1 MSHAATIAPL
11 HEACRGFARTVT
23 PPTSAP
29 FTKPTNIRT
38 TNQITYASFSIQQ
51 GVSPKALQVA
61 MGHSDIR
68 LTMDTYAGL
77 FETDRQSAEIF
88 AVEGDSTVTITIE
101 DSGPGIALDR
111 LERIFL
117 PFERLDAD
125 QRDAPG
131 SGLGMALA
139 LALTR
144 AMGGDLTV
152 MSTPAHG
159 TTVRVMLPR
168 SAGDAGES

>member
-1 MSHAATIAPL
+1 VIHNLP
-11 HEACRGFARTVT
+11 G
-23 PPTSAP
+23 
-29 FTKPTNIRT
+29 
-38 TNQITYASFSIQQ
+38 
-51 GVSPKALQVA
+51 
-61 MGHSDIR
+61 
-68 LTMDTYAGL
+68 
-77 FETDRQSAEIF
+77 QSAEIF